1 MGGYLT
7 EAIEWLSGPRLWNVI
22 RAVLTL
28 VAGFMLAR
36 LVSAVVV
43 RTMSRLQTPQQMA
56 LTRRITSWG
65 VFVIAALMA
74 IRQLGFDITA
84 LLGAAGVLTVA
95 IGFASQTTAS
105 NMISG
110 LFLASERGFE
120 VGAVIRVGTTVGE
133 VISIDLLSVKVR
145 TFDNLLIRMPNEM
158 LIKSEITTLNHFP
171 IRRVDVPLTVSFDSD
186 LKRVEEVMQR
196 VADENPLCL
205 EEPRPLFMILGYLPD
220 GVSLQFS
227 VWSQREK
234 FLDMRTSLLREIK
247 EAFDAEGLRF
257 ARPQRDVL
265 FREEGDVRAPEAL
278 PMGENA
284 SEHVS

>member
-1 MGGYLT
+1 MNEIST
-7 EAIEWLSGPRLWNVI
+7 ELGEWLRGERLWTVV
-22 RAVLTL
+22 RALATL
-28 VAGFMLAR
+28 AFGFLLAR
-36 LVSAVVV
+36 LISTIVV

-65 VFVIAALMA
+65 VFAIAVMMA

-110 LFLASERGFE
+110 LFLSSERGFE
-120 VGAVIRVGTTVGE
+120 IGAIIRVGTTVGE
-133 VISIDLLSVKVR
+133 VISIDLLSVKMR
-145 TFDNLLIRMPNEM
+145 TFDNLLVRIPNET

-171 IRRVDVPLTVSFDSD
+171 IRRVDIPLTVNYGDD
-186 LKRVEEVMQR
+186 LARVEEVMQR
-196 VADENPLCL
+196 TADANPLCL
-205 EEPRPLFMILGYLPD
+205 EEPRPIFMVLGFLSD

-227 VWSQREK
+227 VWCQRES
-234 FLDMRTSLLREIK
+234 FLDMRTSLLRQLK

-257 ARPQRDVL
+257 ALPQRDLHV
-265 FREEGDVRAPEAL
+265 REGAPLVPTPERAEEVAQ
-278 PMGENA
+278 
-284 SEHVS
+284 

>member
-1 MGGYLT
+1 MSQLLT
-7 EAIEWLSGPRLWNVI
+7 DLVEWFSGPRLWNVV
-22 RAVLTL
+22 RALMTL
-28 VAGFMLAR
+28 VVGFMLAR

-56 LTRRITSWG
+56 ITRRITSWG
-65 VFVIAALMA
+65 VFAIAVMMA

-120 VGAVIRVGTTVGE
+120 VGALIRVGTTVGE
-133 VISIDLLSVKVR
+133 VISIDLLSVKMR
-145 TFDNLLIRMPNEM
+145 TFDNLLVRLPNEM

-171 IRRVDVPLTVSFDSD
+171 IRRLDVPLTVGFESD
-186 LKRVEEVMQR
+186 LERVEEVLQQ
-196 VADENPLCL
+196 VADDNPLCL
-205 EEPRPLFMILGYLPD
+205 EEPRPIFMVRGFIPD

-227 VWSQREK
+227 VWCQRNN
-234 FLDMRTSLLREIK
+234 FLEMRTSLLRELK
-247 EAFDAEGLRF
+247 AAFDAEGLRF
-257 ARPQRDVL
+257 ARPQRDVHL
-265 FREEGDVRAPEAL
+265 QEGMGADPALDAPVEEDLGTP
-278 PMGENA
+278 
-284 SEHVS
+284 VS